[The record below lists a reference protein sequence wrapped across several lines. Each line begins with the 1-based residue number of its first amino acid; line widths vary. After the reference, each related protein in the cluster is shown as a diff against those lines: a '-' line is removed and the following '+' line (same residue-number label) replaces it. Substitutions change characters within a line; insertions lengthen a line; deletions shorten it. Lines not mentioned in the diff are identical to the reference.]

1 MLSGIF
7 AKFSIVSL
15 MGRTIAVLL
24 AFAALG
30 ISSGGT
36 SSDISVSTQ
45 VDSIIKKA
53 LQSSDSPSISV
64 AVIQGGKL
72 VYANALGRAA
82 LEPER
87 RASVDTRYA
96 VGSISKQF
104 TAAAILRESEREKVS
119 LDDPVSKYFP
129 GLTRASEITVREL
142 LSHTSGYED
151 YAPQDYMIPAWTKA
165 TTPDEI
171 LNDWAKKPLN
181 FDPGTK
187 WQYSNT
193 DYVLAG
199 KILEKT
205 SGEALMPFLR
215 EHIFSPLGIATA
227 GDCSVDKTTASAIA
241 YTRYALGPP
250 RPALREGP
258 GWYFGAGELCMTPSD
273 LAKWDSAFLE
283 KRILSEAA
291 YRSFTTEVKLKS
303 GSGTHY
309 ALGLELGDLDGAPMI
324 YHSGEVSG
332 FLAENMVFPTKNAAV
347 IVCSNQDGTGII
359 FSVAREIAHLLISP
373 QKPATAEE
381 LAQVRSIL
389 AGLAQGQIDRALFTS
404 NANFYFTQTALD
416 DYRRSLAS
424 IGPLESVTRV
434 SETLRGGMTHRTY
447 RAAFQKK
454 TVNLNVY
461 LTSGGKYEQFL
472 VEEMFAE

>member
-1 MLSGIF
+1 MARLVVVQLVIAILSAPAYPASGD
-7 AKFSIVSL
+7 ASL
-15 MGRTIAVLL
+15 N
-24 AFAALG
+24 
-30 ISSGGT
+30 
-36 SSDISVSTQ
+36 TQ
-45 VDSIIKKA
+45 VDAILAKS
-53 LQSSDSPSISV
+53 LQSSDAPSISV
-64 AVIQGGKL
+64 AVVQNGKL
-72 VYANALGRAA
+72 AYANAVGRAA

-104 TAAAILRESEREKVS
+104 TAAGILLEMEQGKVS

-129 GLTRASEITVREL
+129 SLTRARDITIREL

-151 YAPQDYMIPAWTKA
+151 YAPQDYMIPAWTRP
-165 TTPDEI
+165 TTADEI
-171 LNDWAKKPLN
+171 LKGWAMKPLD

-193 DYVLAG
+193 NYVLAG
-199 KILEKT
+199 KILEKA

-215 EHIFSPLGIATA
+215 SHIFDPLGITTA
-227 GDCSVDKTTASAIA
+227 GDCTVDKTPASAVA

-273 LAKWDSAFLE
+273 LAKWDIAFLE

-291 YRSFTTEVKLKS
+291 YRSFTTEVKLKN

-309 ALGLELGDLDGAPMI
+309 ALGLELGDLDGVPMI

-332 FLAENMVFPTKNAAV
+332 FLAENMVFPTKSAAV
-347 IVCSNQDGTGII
+347 ILCSNQDGTGII
-359 FSVAREIAHLLISP
+359 FSVSREIARLLVSP
-373 QKPATAEE
+373 QKPATPEE

-389 AGLAQGQIDRALFTS
+389 DGLALGTINRALFTS

-416 DYRRSLAS
+416 DYRHSLAR
-424 IGPLESVTRV
+424 IGPLESLTR
-434 SETLRGGMTHRTY
+434 SNETLRGGMTHRTY

-454 TVNLNVY
+454 SVNLNVY
-461 LTSGGKYEQFL
+461 LTPEGKYEQFL
-472 VEEMFAE
+472 VEEMFPQ